1 MAGSEPN
8 AAAQSLEESEFDSQ
22 YSPEYLRDCA
32 SDPAREERLH
42 ELARRIALG
51 AYRIDENW
59 VADQM
64 VQRGVFDGD

>member
-1 MAGSEPN
+1 MAGSEPRV
-8 AAAQSLEESEFDSQ
+8 AAQSADDSEVESM

-32 SDPAREERLH
+32 SGQARQERLQ

-51 AYRIDENW
+51 AYQIDERW

-64 VQRGVFDGD
+64 VQRGVFDTD